1 MKSSTSFLSQNT
13 KVAPREPMTL
23 SSSQLSFGSKRLLA
37 LKEDRYPTAIHLES
51 EPEKETDL

>member
-1 MKSSTSFLSQNT
+1 MK
-13 KVAPREPMTL
+13 
-23 SSSQLSFGSKRLLA
+23 SQLSFGSKCLLT